1 MVPTDRK
8 YTREHDWVLIEDGV
22 ATLGITDH
30 AQSELGDI
38 VYVELP
44 EVDSEINLGESY
56 TTVESVF
63 FVKRLYRADG
73 SDVEL
78 TRYPGWVA
86 GAPSTA
92 PLPAPSSKSTKSWT
106 HSPSFLTRMLSV
118 SSSQRSKLPKSTK
131 QACSP
136 QKNTKS
142 CLKKLNQPVPVAA
155 LPKPVLFG
163 TVPR

>member
-56 TTVESVF
+56 TTVESVKAASP
-63 FVKRLYRADG
+63 VN
-73 SDVEL
+73 S
-78 TRYPGWVA
+78 PVA
-86 GAPSTA
+86 GTVIEVNEELDAQPELLNEDAFGHRKDQSY
-92 PLPAPSSKSTKSWT
+92 
-106 HSPSFLTRMLSV
+106 RNR
-118 SSSQRSKLPKSTK
+118 RSKPAHRRRIRK
-131 QACSP
+131 
-136 QKNTKS
+136 
-142 CLKKLNQPVPVAA
+142 AA
-155 LPKPVLFG
+155 
-163 TVPR
+163 

>member
-56 TTVESVF
+56 TTVESVKA
-63 FVKRLYRADG
+63 KRILLLHWMQVR
-73 SDVEL
+73 
-78 TRYPGWVA
+78 RR
-86 GAPSTA
+86 
-92 PLPAPSSKSTKSWT
+92 
-106 HSPSFLTRMLSV
+106 F
-118 SSSQRSKLPKSTK
+118 QRRKKNCGFCDL
-131 QACSP
+131 
-136 QKNTKS
+136 QK
-142 CLKKLNQPVPVAA
+142 KKM
-155 LPKPVLFG
+155 
-163 TVPR
+163 

>member
-1 MVPTDRK
+1 MVPTDSK

-44 EVDSEINLGESY
+44 EVDSEINLG
-56 TTVESVF
+56 
-63 FVKRLYRADG
+63 
-73 SDVEL
+73 
-78 TRYPGWVA
+78 
-86 GAPSTA
+86 PSTA

-142 CLKKLNQPVPVAA
+142 CLKRLNQPVPVAA
-155 LPKPVLFG
+155 PPKPVLFG

>member
-56 TTVESVF
+56 TTVESVKAASP
-63 FVKRLYRADG
+63 VNE
-73 SDVEL
+73 VNEEL
-78 TRYPGWVA
+78 DAQPELLNEDAFGQFIAKIKVTEIDEA
-86 GAPSTA
+86 SLLTA
-92 PLPAPSSKSTKSWT
+92 EEYE
-106 HSPSFLTRMLSV
+106 
-118 SSSQRSKLPKSTK
+118 KLLEE
-131 QACSP
+131 A
-136 QKNTKS
+136 
-142 CLKKLNQPVPVAA
+142 
-155 LPKPVLFG
+155 
-163 TVPR
+163 

>member
-56 TTVESVF
+56 TTVESVKAASP
-63 FVKRLYRADG
+63 VN
-73 SDVEL
+73 S
-78 TRYPGWVA
+78 PVA
-86 GAPSTA
+86 GTV
-92 PLPAPSSKSTKSWT
+92 SWT

-142 CLKKLNQPVPVAA
+142 CLKRLNQPVPVAA
-155 LPKPVLFG
+155 QPKPVLFG

>member
-56 TTVESVF
+56 TTVESVKAASP
-63 FVKRLYRADG
+63 VC
-73 SDVEL
+73 
-78 TRYPGWVA
+78 TPVA
-86 GAPSTA
+86 GRVVEINSALDDEPELLNEAPYEQFIAAIEVSEINDAELLTA
-92 PLPAPSSKSTKSWT
+92 EEYEK
-106 HSPSFLTRMLSV
+106 FL
-118 SSSQRSKLPKSTK
+118 
-131 QACSP
+131 AE
-136 QKNTKS
+136 
-142 CLKKLNQPVPVAA
+142 
-155 LPKPVLFG
+155 
-163 TVPR
+163 

>member
-56 TTVESVF
+56 TTVESVKACF
-63 FVKRLYRADG
+63 FAGRSNIICV
-73 SDVEL
+73 SFCSEL
-78 TRYPGWVA
+78 
-86 GAPSTA
+86 
-92 PLPAPSSKSTKSWT
+92 PLPV
-106 HSPSFLTRMLSV
+106 R
-118 SSSQRSKLPKSTK
+118 
-131 QACSP
+131 
-136 QKNTKS
+136 
-142 CLKKLNQPVPVAA
+142 
-155 LPKPVLFG
+155 
-163 TVPR
+163 

>member
-56 TTVESVF
+56 TTVESVKAASP
-63 FVKRLYRADG
+63 VN
-73 SDVEL
+73 S
-78 TRYPGWVA
+78 PVA
-86 GAPSTA
+86 GTVIEVNELLNEDAFGQFIAKIKVTEIDEASLLTA
-92 PLPAPSSKSTKSWT
+92 EEYE
-106 HSPSFLTRMLSV
+106 
-118 SSSQRSKLPKSTK
+118 KLLEE
-131 QACSP
+131 A
-136 QKNTKS
+136 
-142 CLKKLNQPVPVAA
+142 
-155 LPKPVLFG
+155 
-163 TVPR
+163 